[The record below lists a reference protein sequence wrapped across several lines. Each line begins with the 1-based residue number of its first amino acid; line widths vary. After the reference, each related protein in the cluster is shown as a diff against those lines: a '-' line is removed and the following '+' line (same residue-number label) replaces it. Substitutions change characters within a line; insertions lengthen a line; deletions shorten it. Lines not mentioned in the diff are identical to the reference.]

1 MWWGLIAG
9 TFITLASVNAVAE
22 ETIKVGISRDRMGA
36 VTKNGKQVEAGAGF
50 YMQQNGA
57 SAGGKKIELI
67 LRDDAGIADN
77 SRRIAQELLVG
88 DKVNILAGFGLTP
101 IALAVAPLA
110 TETKTPMVVMA
121 AATAIVTERS
131 PYIVRSS
138 FPQAAPVV
146 IIADWEA
153 KHGLKKVATVVSD
166 FAPGHDSET
175 YFKQTFTRAGGAVP
189 LSLRVPLLNPD
200 FAPFLQRVRD
210 ASPDGVFVFIPAGQ
224 AATMMRQF
232 VERGFD
238 KSGIRLFGAGAL
250 TANGRSD
257 YLRGDAVALTAA

>member
-1 MWWGLIAG
+1 MWRALTALAVLA
-9 TFITLASVNAVAE
+9 LASANAMAE
-22 ETIKVGISRDRMGA
+22 ETVKVGLILPMTGPF
-36 VTKNGKQVEAGAGF
+36 TTTGKQVEAGARF

-57 SAGGKKIELI
+57 TVDGRKIELI
-67 LRDDAGIADN
+67 LRDDAGVADN
-77 SRRIAQELLVG
+77 SRRIAQQLLAV

-175 YFKQTFTRAGGAVP
+175 YFKETFTAPAVKSHWRCGCP
-189 LSLRVPLLNPD
+189 CSIRISRRSCSACTMPPRTG
-200 FAPFLQRVRD
+200 FTSSFR
-210 ASPDGVFVFIPAGQ
+210 PAKP
-224 AATMMRQF
+224 RP
-232 VERGFD
+232 
-238 KSGIRLFGAGAL
+238 
-250 TANGRSD
+250 
-257 YLRGDAVALTAA
+257 

>member
-22 ETIKVGISRDRMGA
+22 ETIKVGLILPMTGPF
-36 VTKNGKQVEAGAGF
+36 TTTGKQVEAGARF

-57 SAGGKKIELI
+57 SVDGKKIELI

-77 SRRIAQELLVG
+77 SRRIAQELLAG
-88 DKVNILAGFGLTP
+88 GKVHILAGFGLTP

-153 KHGLKKVATVVSD
+153 KHGLKKVVTVVSD

-175 YFKQTFTRAGGAVP
+175 YFKQTFTGAGGEVP
-189 LSLRVPLLNPD
+189 LALRVPMLNPD

-210 ASPDGVFVFIPAGQ
+210 AAR
-224 AATMMRQF
+224 T
-232 VERGFD
+232 GFT
-238 KSGIRLFGAGAL
+238 SSFR
-250 TANGRSD
+250 RV
-257 YLRGDAVALTAA
+257 RPRP